1 MCRALKNILQ
11 YIIYTLT
18 INPQPL
24 FTTLDAAMT
33 RQPAMINT
41 PPKIQVSVNPVA
53 ARIWPEMGV
62 PISSPKETTVGY
74 KR

>member
-1 MCRALKNILQ
+1 MQQQ
-11 YIIYTLT
+11 YSHLIYTLT
-18 INPQPL
+18 FKSQPL

-41 PPKIQVSVNPVA
+41 PPKIQVCVKPVA

-62 PISSPKETTVGY
+62 PISRPKETTVM
-74 KR
+74 